1 MPSITLRGGVK
12 VQRPIQDPE
21 AVKRFGNFLR
31 SIRQH
36 RGMTQKDVAYKLGIK
51 QQSSVCD
58 WEYGRSAPSVPEVLY
73 GLIDIFTLD
82 EMELSKFYDLGDDVM
97 KKALRN
103 DERVQKMLELR
114 KQGLTN
120 KQIAQEIGC
129 GVSTVYEN
137 IGKRSMDVRKAA
149 EQNKP
154 CPVPEE
160 KKPEPIKVETKPIET
175 VDAKDIDWRKAA
187 EQNKKTIDELNAKKF
202 DNTKDAIDAV
212 KHLINPDIHSAVDD
226 TPVYETL
233 NVEAKPIEPEQPKE
247 EAKGRSW
254 EETKAHI
261 QALPPIELPKRKL
274 GTLSIRK
281 EVRILELDGVAC
293 NYRVNT
299 GTGDI
304 ELVSFD
310 DRASLVEGLLDKT
323 NLDAMI
329 GELQMIRTLL

>member
-1 MPSITLRGGVK
+1 MPSITLRGGVQT
-12 VQRPIQDPE
+12 QRPIQDPE
-21 AVKRFGNFLR
+21 AIKRFGNFLR

-114 KQGLTN
+114 KEGLTN

-129 GVSTVYEN
+129 GVTTVYEN

-154 CPVPEE
+154 SPVPEE
-160 KKPEPIKVETKPIET
+160 KKPEPVKVEIPVVVETKPIEEPNRVGVSSET
-175 VDAKDIDWRKAA
+175 WDAL
-187 EQNKKTIDELNAKKF
+187 KTN
-202 DNTKDAIDAV
+202 V
-212 KHLINPDIHSAVDD
+212 NPDIPSTVDD
-226 TPVYETL
+226 TPMYET
-233 NVEAKPIEPEQPKE
+233 
-247 EAKGRSW
+247 
-254 EETKAHI
+254 
-261 QALPPIELPKRKL
+261 PKRKL

-310 DRASLVEGLLDKT
+310 DRASLVEGLLDKS

>member
-114 KQGLTN
+114 KQGMTN

-154 CPVPEE
+154 SPVPEE
-160 KKPEPIKVETKPIET
+160 KKPEPVKVEIPVIVKTKPIEI

-187 EQNKKTIDELNAKKF
+187 EQNKKAIDELNAKKF
-202 DNTKDAIDAV
+202 DNTKDAIEAV
-212 KHLINPDIHSAVDD
+212 NHLINPDIPSAVDD
-226 TPVYETL
+226 TPVYET
-233 NVEAKPIEPEQPKE
+233 
-247 EAKGRSW
+247 
-254 EETKAHI
+254 
-261 QALPPIELPKRKL
+261 PKRKL

-310 DRASLVEGLLDKT
+310 DRASLVEGLLDKS

>member
-1 MPSITLRGGVK
+1 
-12 VQRPIQDPE
+12 
-21 AVKRFGNFLR
+21 
-31 SIRQH
+31 
-36 RGMTQKDVAYKLGIK
+36 
-51 QQSSVCD
+51 
-58 WEYGRSAPSVPEVLY
+58 
-73 GLIDIFTLD
+73 
-82 EMELSKFYDLGDDVM
+82 
-97 KKALRN
+97 
-103 DERVQKMLELR
+103 MLELR
-114 KQGLTN
+114 KEGLTN

-160 KKPEPIKVETKPIET
+160 KKPEPAKVEIPVVVETKPIEDKT
-175 VDAKDIDWRKAA
+175 GSKLTETDYSTANAAMAAIKANVDSWAK
-187 EQNKKTIDELNAKKF
+187 E
-202 DNTKDAIDAV
+202 
-212 KHLINPDIHSAVDD
+212 
-226 TPVYETL
+226 PVANET
-233 NVEAKPIEPEQPKE
+233 
-247 EAKGRSW
+247 
-254 EETKAHI
+254 
-261 QALPPIELPKRKL
+261 PKRKL

-310 DRASLVEGLLDKT
+310 DRASLVEGLLDKS

>member
-1 MPSITLRGGVK
+1 MPSITLRGGVRT
-12 VQRPIQDPE
+12 QRPIQDPE

-36 RGMTQKDVAYKLGIK
+36 RGMTQKDVAYKLGIP
-51 QQSSVCD
+51 QQSSVCE
-58 WEYGRSAPSVPEVLY
+58 WECGHYGPSVPEVLY

-154 CPVPEE
+154 SPVPEE
-160 KKPEPIKVETKPIET
+160 KKPEPIKVEMDIPVVVETKP
-175 VDAKDIDWRKAA
+175 
-187 EQNKKTIDELNAKKF
+187 
-202 DNTKDAIDAV
+202 IDAV
-212 KHLINPDIHSAVDD
+212 KKAQDEINSHLAEKGHVTYGEVMTSLGIPDGTDQVGW
-226 TPVYETL
+226 TTETL
-233 NVEAKPIEPEQPKE
+233 AN
-247 EAKGRSW
+247 
-254 EETKAHI
+254 ET
-261 QALPPIELPKRKL
+261 PKRKL

-310 DRASLVEGLLDKT
+310 DRASLVEGLLDKS

>member
-36 RGMTQKDVAYKLGIK
+36 RGMTQKDVAYKLGMK
-51 QQSSVCD
+51 QFTSVSD
-58 WEYGRSAPSVPEVLY
+58 WEHGHNAPSVPDVLY

-154 CPVPEE
+154 SPVPEE
-160 KKPEPIKVETKPIET
+160 KKPEPIKAEIPVIAETKPIET

-202 DNTKDAIDAV
+202 DNTKDAIEAV
-212 KHLINPDIHSAVDD
+212 KHLINPDIPSAVDD
-226 TPVYETL
+226 TPVYET
-233 NVEAKPIEPEQPKE
+233 
-247 EAKGRSW
+247 
-254 EETKAHI
+254 
-261 QALPPIELPKRKL
+261 PKRKL

-310 DRASLVEGLLDKT
+310 DRASLVEGLLDKS

>member
-1 MPSITLRGGVK
+1 MPSITLRGGVQT
-12 VQRPIQDPE
+12 QRPIQDPE
-21 AVKRFGNFLR
+21 AIKRFGNFLR

-36 RGMTQKDVAYKLGIK
+36 RGMTQKDVAYKLGMK
-51 QQSSVCD
+51 QFKSVCD
-58 WEYGRSAPSVPEVLY
+58 WEHGRNAPSVPDVLY

-154 CPVPEE
+154 SPVPEE
-160 KKPEPIKVETKPIET
+160 KKPEPIKVETKPIEDEVGSKLT
-175 VDAKDIDWRKAA
+175 ETDYLTANAAMAAIKANVNSWAKEPID
-187 EQNKKTIDELNAKKF
+187 
-202 DNTKDAIDAV
+202 TKDVIETV
-212 KHLINPDIHSAVDD
+212 KHLANPDIPSAVDD
-226 TPVYETL
+226 APVYET
-233 NVEAKPIEPEQPKE
+233 
-247 EAKGRSW
+247 
-254 EETKAHI
+254 
-261 QALPPIELPKRKL
+261 PKRKL

-310 DRASLVEGLLDKT
+310 NRASLVEGLLDKS

>member
-1 MPSITLRGGVK
+1 MPTVHLSKGRRICDSDKTMRVS
-12 VQRPIQDPE
+12 
-21 AVKRFGNFLR
+21 FGNLLNSVR
-31 SIRQH
+31 TH

-51 QQSSVCD
+51 SESLVSD
-58 WEYGRSAPSVPEVLY
+58 WERGRCMPSSLEVLF
-73 GLIDIFTLD
+73 GMLDIFAMDDL
-82 EMELSKFYDLGDDVM
+82 EIGKLYDLGDDDM

-160 KKPEPIKVETKPIET
+160 KKPEPIKVEIPVVVETKPIEAPNHVGVSSET
-175 VDAKDIDWRKAA
+175 WDAL
-187 EQNKKTIDELNAKKF
+187 KTN
-202 DNTKDAIDAV
+202 V
-212 KHLINPDIHSAVDD
+212 NPDIPSTVDD
-226 TPVYETL
+226 APMYET
-233 NVEAKPIEPEQPKE
+233 
-247 EAKGRSW
+247 
-254 EETKAHI
+254 
-261 QALPPIELPKRKL
+261 PKRKL

>member
-1 MPSITLRGGVK
+1 MPDVHLSKGRRICESDKTMRVS
-12 VQRPIQDPE
+12 
-21 AVKRFGNFLR
+21 FGNLLNSVR
-31 SIRQH
+31 TH

-51 QQSSVCD
+51 SESLVSD
-58 WEYGRSAPSVPEVLY
+58 WERGRCMPSSLEVLF
-73 GLIDIFTLD
+73 GMLDIFAMDDHEIGKL
-82 EMELSKFYDLGDDVM
+82 YDLGDNDM

-114 KQGLTN
+114 KEGLTN

-160 KKPEPIKVETKPIET
+160 KKPEPIKVEIPVVVET
-175 VDAKDIDWRKAA
+175 
-187 EQNKKTIDELNAKKF
+187 
-202 DNTKDAIDAV
+202 
-212 KHLINPDIHSAVDD
+212 
-226 TPVYETL
+226 
-233 NVEAKPIEPEQPKE
+233 KPIEPEQPKE

-261 QALPPIELPKRKL
+261 QALPSVELPKRKI

-304 ELVSFD
+304 ELVSFE

>member
-1 MPSITLRGGVK
+1 MPNITLRGGVK

-114 KQGLTN
+114 KEGLTN

-160 KKPEPIKVETKPIET
+160 KKPEPVKVETKPIET
-175 VDAKDIDWRKAA
+175 VDAKDIDWHKAA
-187 EQNKKTIDELNAKKF
+187 EHNKKAIDELNAKKF
-202 DNTKDAIDAV
+202 DNVKDAVEAV
-212 KHLINPDIHSAVDD
+212 NHLINPDIHSAVDD
-226 TPVYETL
+226 TPVYET
-233 NVEAKPIEPEQPKE
+233 
-247 EAKGRSW
+247 
-254 EETKAHI
+254 
-261 QALPPIELPKRKL
+261 PKRKI
-274 GTLSIRK
+274 GTLSVRK

>member
-1 MPSITLRGGVK
+1 MPNVHLSKGRRICESDKTMRVS
-12 VQRPIQDPE
+12 
-21 AVKRFGNFLR
+21 FGNLLNSVR
-31 SIRQH
+31 TH

-51 QQSSVCD
+51 SESLVSD
-58 WEYGRSAPSVPEVLY
+58 WERGRCMPSSLEVLF
-73 GLIDIFTLD
+73 GMLDIFAMDDQEIGKL
-82 EMELSKFYDLGDDVM
+82 YDLGDNDM

-114 KQGLTN
+114 KEGLTN
-120 KQIAQEIGC
+120 KQIAKEIGC

-154 CPVPEE
+154 SPVPEE
-160 KKPEPIKVETKPIET
+160 KKPEPIKVEIPVVVETKPIEDKT
-175 VDAKDIDWRKAA
+175 GSKLTETDYSTANAAMAAIKANVDSWAK
-187 EQNKKTIDELNAKKF
+187 E
-202 DNTKDAIDAV
+202 
-212 KHLINPDIHSAVDD
+212 
-226 TPVYETL
+226 PVANET
-233 NVEAKPIEPEQPKE
+233 
-247 EAKGRSW
+247 S
-254 EETKAHI
+254 
-261 QALPPIELPKRKL
+261 KRKL

-310 DRASLVEGLLDKT
+310 DRASLVEGLLDKS

>member
-114 KQGLTN
+114 KEGLTN
-120 KQIAQEIGC
+120 KQIAKEIGC

-160 KKPEPIKVETKPIET
+160 KKPEPVKVEIPVVVETKPIET
-175 VDAKDIDWRKAA
+175 IDAKDIDWRKAA
-187 EQNKKTIDELNAKKF
+187 EQNKKAIDELNAKKF
-202 DNTKDAIDAV
+202 DNTKDAIEAV
-212 KHLINPDIHSAVDD
+212 NHLINPDIPSAVDD
-226 TPVYETL
+226 TPVYET
-233 NVEAKPIEPEQPKE
+233 
-247 EAKGRSW
+247 
-254 EETKAHI
+254 
-261 QALPPIELPKRKL
+261 PKRKI

-310 DRASLVEGLLDKT
+310 DRASLVEGLLDKS

>member
-1 MPSITLRGGVK
+1 MPSITLRGGVQT
-12 VQRPIQDPE
+12 QRPIQDPE
-21 AVKRFGNFLR
+21 AIKRFGNFLR

-160 KKPEPIKVETKPIET
+160 KKPEPIEVEIPVVVET
-175 VDAKDIDWRKAA
+175 
-187 EQNKKTIDELNAKKF
+187 
-202 DNTKDAIDAV
+202 
-212 KHLINPDIHSAVDD
+212 
-226 TPVYETL
+226 
-233 NVEAKPIEPEQPKE
+233 KPIEPEQPKE
-247 EAKGRSW
+247 EVKGRSW

-261 QALPPIELPKRKL
+261 QALPSVELPKRKL